1 MPANATGSF
10 TSFFFRHFMKNDNG
24 KVILSL
30 LAGATAG
37 IVTGLLLAPE
47 TGEETR
53 TALRKSAGRF
63 YEDLGKLLKEGVSR
77 LNDLKTGGVAGEH
90 TEARSAADDL
100 LDSMTSGT
108 ETGKKAADQ
117 GAKPTAA
124 ADSDEMSGDTR
135 LGG

>member
-1 MPANATGSF
+1 
-10 TSFFFRHFMKNDNG
+10 MKNDSG

-53 TALRKSAGRF
+53 TALRKSAGRLS
-63 YEDLGKLLKEGVSR
+63 EDLGKLLKEGVSR
-77 LNDLKTGGVAGEH
+77 LNDLKTGGVTGEH
-90 TEARSAADDL
+90 TQARSTADDL
-100 LDSMTSGT
+100 LQSMAAGSQAGQ
-108 ETGKKAADQ
+108 ETAGP
-117 GAKPTAA
+117 GAKPAA
-124 ADSDEMSGDTR
+124 SANTDEMVGDTR

>member
-1 MPANATGSF
+1 
-10 TSFFFRHFMKNDNG
+10 MKNDSG

-63 YEDLGKLLKEGVSR
+63 SEDLGKLLKEGVSR
-77 LNDLKTGGVAGEH
+77 LNDMKTGGVTGEH
-90 TEARSAADDL
+90 TQARSAADDL
-100 LDSMTSGT
+100 LQSMSSGS
-108 ETGKKAADQ
+108 EAGKGTAGQ
-117 GAKPTAA
+117 GAKPISA

>member
-1 MPANATGSF
+1 
-10 TSFFFRHFMKNDNG
+10 MKNDSG

-63 YEDLGKLLKEGVSR
+63 SEDLSKLLQEGISR
-77 LNDLKTGGVAGEH
+77 LNDLKTGGVTGEH
-90 TEARSAADDL
+90 NQARSAADDL
-100 LDSMTSGT
+100 LQSMASGT
-108 ETGKKAADQ
+108 ETGNATN
-117 GAKPTAA
+117 KPA
-124 ADSDEMSGDTR
+124 ADSDTDEMSGDTR